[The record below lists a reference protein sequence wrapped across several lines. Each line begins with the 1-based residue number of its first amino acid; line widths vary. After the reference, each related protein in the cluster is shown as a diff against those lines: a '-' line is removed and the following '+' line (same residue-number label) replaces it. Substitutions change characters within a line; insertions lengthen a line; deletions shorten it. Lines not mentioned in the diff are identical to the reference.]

1 MRRLIWIVLGL
12 LEITIGVLLVY
23 AGLSIPRPSQ
33 VGEGFDRM
41 ETTTRKASNQVE
53 VMRRQM
59 LEVQRPELLDMA
71 TRLQKQTETVTGTMK
86 KQRVD
91 YATVTNLRNS
101 LNDVASGL
109 DGVAETLD
117 PDRLGKMGA
126 AFGETAKFIDE
137 QLIPTANN
145 SADQLEKLNADLA
158 KDAENLAL
166 LLKEAPPDLKA
177 AREIHDSLERFDQGL
192 EKMLELLELK
202 RLDSIKDGFA
212 GLQSSLETTAG
223 EVEKLSRYKY
233 PKVKVTGLKVD
244 VEEKPFWPNGDKIA
258 EGLRK
263 ANEGVKSAQE
273 ELENVGKDLPALRK
287 ALEESRKVVAQ
298 TRSSLGQ
305 ALKQRDKLEPLL
317 QDIPMRTARLA
328 EDLPKL
334 GKELA
339 KLLRETKQLK
349 EVSTAL
355 RQAQK
360 GIDSTVSRWP
370 DLRTNLKR
378 TSELLHMS
386 SQQLD
391 HVLQHREDYESALAD
406 STEMAE
412 NFAIMA
418 PMLIQQIDTQM
429 AEQQRSLT
437 DLEKSLDDVGDSI
450 PSYKRSAMDLV
461 FAGRLLAFLFA
472 GLVGLHGGFVAV
484 SEWRKRS

>member
-1 MRRLIWIVLGL
+1 MRRLIWIVLGF
-12 LEITIGVLLVY
+12 LEITIAIILVY

-33 VGEGFDRM
+33 VGDGFDRM
-41 ETTTRKASNQVE
+41 ETTTRHAGNQVD

-59 LEVQRPELLDMA
+59 VEVRRPELLEMA

-101 LNDVASGL
+101 LNDVATGL

-117 PDRLGKMGA
+117 PDRLGKMGTG
-126 AFGETAKFIDE
+126 FGETAKFIDE
-137 QLIPTANN
+137 QLIPSANN
-145 SADQLEKLNADLA
+145 SADQLEKLNVDLA
-158 KDAENLAL
+158 KDAENLSIL
-166 LLKEAPPDLKA
+166 LREAPLDLKA
-177 AREIHDSLERFDQGL
+177 AREIYDSMERFDQGL

-202 RLDSIKDGFA
+202 RLDSIKEGFS
-212 GLQSSLETTAG
+212 GLQSSLDTTAG

-233 PKVKVTGLKVD
+233 PKMKVTGLKVEM
-244 VEEKPFWPNGDKIA
+244 EEKPFWPNGDKIA
-258 EGLRK
+258 DGLRK

-317 QDIPMRTARLA
+317 QDIPKRTVRLA

-349 EVSTAL
+349 EVSAAL

-370 DLRTNLKR
+370 DLRKNLMR
-378 TSELLHMS
+378 TSELLRLS

-391 HVLQHREDYESALAD
+391 RVLQHREEYESALD
-406 STEMAE
+406 ESTELAE
-412 NFAIMA
+412 DFAASA
-418 PMLIQQIDTQM
+418 PLLIQQIDTQM

-472 GLVGLHGGFVAV
+472 GLVGLHGAFVTA
-484 SEWRKRS
+484 SEWRKR

>member
-1 MRRLIWIVLGL
+1 MRRTIWLILGL
-12 LEITIGVLLVY
+12 LEICIAGILVY
-23 AGLSIPRPSQ
+23 AGLSIPRPTQ
-33 VGEGFDRM
+33 VGQGFDRM
-41 ETTTRKASNQVE
+41 ETTTRKASTQVE

-59 LEVQRPELLDMA
+59 LEVRRPEMLEMA
-71 TRLQKQTETVTGTMK
+71 TRLQKQTGTVTGTMK

-91 YATVTNLRNS
+91 FATVSNLRDS
-101 LNDVASGL
+101 LNDVANGL

-117 PDRLGKMGA
+117 GDRLGKLGTG
-126 AFGETAKFIDE
+126 FGETAKFIDD
-137 QLIPTANN
+137 QLIPSANK
-145 SADQLEKLNADLA
+145 SADELEKLNTDLA
-158 KDAENLAL
+158 KDAEQLAL
-166 LLKEAPPDLKA
+166 LLREAPPDLKA
-177 AREIHDSLERFDQGL
+177 AREMYDSLERFDQGL

-202 RLDSIKDGFA
+202 RLDSIKDGFS
-212 GLQSSLETTAG
+212 GLQTSLDSTAG

-233 PKVKVTGLKVD
+233 PKIKVSGLKVE

-258 EGLRK
+258 DGLRR

-273 ELENVGKDLPALRK
+273 ELDHAAKDLPALRK

-305 ALKQRDKLEPLL
+305 AVKQRDKLEPLL
-317 QDIPMRTARLA
+317 QDIPLRTARLA

-349 EVSTAL
+349 EVAAAL

-360 GIDSTVSRWP
+360 GVDSTVARWP

-378 TSELLHMS
+378 TSELLKLS

-391 HVLQHREDYESALAD
+391 RALQHREEYESALEE
-406 STEMAE
+406 STELAE

-418 PMLIQQIDTQM
+418 PMLVQQIDTQM
-429 AEQQRSLT
+429 EEQQRSLT

-450 PSYKRSAMDLV
+450 PNYKRSAMDLV

-472 GLVGLHGGFVAV
+472 GLVGLHGGFLTV
-484 SEWRKRS
+484 SEWRKR